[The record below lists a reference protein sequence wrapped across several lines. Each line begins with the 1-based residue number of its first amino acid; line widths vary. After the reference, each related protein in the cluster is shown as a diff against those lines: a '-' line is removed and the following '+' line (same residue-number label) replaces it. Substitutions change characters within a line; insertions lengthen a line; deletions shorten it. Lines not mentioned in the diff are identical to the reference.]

1 MMEESSDSERRGRSW
16 RPNSARQQRARS
28 KSSHRRRSRHRN
40 RDAQSRQHRRPVPSH
55 APQSR
60 EEAEANER
68 EWRAYMDA
76 RKKEKQQ
83 REEAKSTDEQPSTAA
98 RGSSSPPG
106 AAASAASSRSTERQ
120 RGRSST
126 RGRERRQD
134 QSAHGF
140 RKSSPTPQR
149 EPSRHRSSRE
159 STGTSRDHPHQSA
172 AGSPDETSL
181 ATGRAPR
188 RDATSLVR
196 DHTSLLPARGETSLS
211 MYLAVLHTLTSRE
224 PLQRIVLSRQVPS
237 GEVLHDDARG
247 MNPRHRVLP
256 SLQAHRNLWSM
267 GHHRHHNCRVNADHG
282 IAMQRHARTA
292 TRTSLTSGATWSK
305 NICPLVY
312 NHT

>member
-1 MMEESSDSERRGRSW
+1 MSVSGAPTWTHGRRR
-16 RPNSARQQRARS
+16 NSREKKPSPQT
-28 KSSHRRRSRHRN
+28 SSHPPPLVVRLRHPVLRLPQQVPVLLRGSVVVRLPEGEKGAKINRLMGFASRRQLHSENPPDTAPAESPRGQVETTLTRVL
-40 RDAQSRQHRRPVPSH
+40 PVP
-55 APQSR
+55 Q
-60 EEAEANER
+60 
-68 EWRAYMDA
+68 
-76 RKKEKQQ
+76 
-83 REEAKSTDEQPSTAA
+83 T
-98 RGSSSPPG
+98 PPG
-106 AAASAASSRSTERQ
+106 
-120 RGRSST
+120 
-126 RGRERRQD
+126 
-134 QSAHGF
+134 
-140 RKSSPTPQR
+140 
-149 EPSRHRSSRE
+149 
-159 STGTSRDHPHQSA
+159 
-172 AGSPDETSL
+172 ETSL